1 LGGDKPPNWV
11 LERMDASL
19 SFGLVQSVVNQNRL
33 VDVGVDYFIFD
44 RSVLYLNDSSITSAI
59 LFENQRFQVISL
71 ISGFDAQ

>member
-1 LGGDKPPNWV
+1 
-11 LERMDASL
+11 MDASL
-19 SFGLVQSVVNQNRL
+19 SFGLVQSVVNQNRR